1 MLFESCKKDFFL
13 EKLTEANL
21 DKIPEILSIF
31 VSRKTESETI
41 MRFDTHYTGHIKIA
55 EIHSDGLIIGN
66 IEDALNV
73 LGDAYYQG
81 YDGIILYERNIT
93 PDFFDL
99 QTKLAGEILQKFSN
113 YRMRLVIVGDWSKYT
128 SRSLEAF
135 ICESN
140 KGKTVN
146 FSSSLTEALKL
157 LSRIN

>member
-1 MLFESCKKDFFL
+1 MKEKTIISHQTDGLTFL
-13 EKLTEANL
+13 EIRSEEQFINNVQDVL
-21 DKIPEILSIF
+21 DLFGEL
-31 VSRKTESETI
+31 
-41 MRFDTHYTGHIKIA
+41 YGQ
-55 EIHSDGLIIGN
+55 
-66 IEDALNV
+66 
-73 LGDAYYQG
+73 Y

-113 YRMRLVIVGDWSKYT
+113 YRIRLVIVGDWSKYT

-140 KGKTVN
+140 RGKTVN
-146 FSSSLTEALKL
+146 FSSSPTEAVKL

>member
-1 MLFESCKKDFFL
+1 MKEKIIISHQKDGLTFL
-13 EKLTEANL
+13 EIRSEEQFINNVQDVL
-21 DKIPEILSIF
+21 DLFGEL
-31 VSRKTESETI
+31 
-41 MRFDTHYTGHIKIA
+41 YGQ
-55 EIHSDGLIIGN
+55 
-66 IEDALNV
+66 
-73 LGDAYYQG
+73 Y

-113 YRMRLVIVGDWSKYT
+113 YRIRLAIVGDWSKYT

-140 KGKTVN
+140 RGKTVN
-146 FSSSLTEALKL
+146 FSSSPTEALKL

>member
-1 MLFESCKKDFFL
+1 MKEKTIISHQTDGLTFL
-13 EKLTEANL
+13 EIRSEEQFINNVQDVL
-21 DKIPEILSIF
+21 DLFGEL
-31 VSRKTESETI
+31 
-41 MRFDTHYTGHIKIA
+41 YGQ
-55 EIHSDGLIIGN
+55 
-66 IEDALNV
+66 
-73 LGDAYYQG
+73 Y

-93 PDFFDL
+93 HDFFDL

-113 YRMRLVIVGDWSKYT
+113 YRIRLVIVGDWSKYT

-146 FSSSLTEALKL
+146 FSSSPTEALEL

>member
-1 MLFESCKKDFFL
+1 MRRTVIMDTEIISHQTDGLTFL
-13 EKLTEANL
+13 EIRSEEQFINNVQDVL
-21 DKIPEILSIF
+21 DLFGEL
-31 VSRKTESETI
+31 
-41 MRFDTHYTGHIKIA
+41 YGQ
-55 EIHSDGLIIGN
+55 
-66 IEDALNV
+66 
-73 LGDAYYQG
+73 Y

-113 YRMRLVIVGDWSKYT
+113 YRIRLVIVGDWSKYT

-146 FSSSLTEALKL
+146 FSSSPTEALKL
-157 LSRIN
+157 LSIIN

>member
-1 MLFESCKKDFFL
+1 MK
-13 EKLTEANL
+13 EK
-21 DKIPEILSIF
+21 
-31 VSRKTESETI
+31 TI
-41 MRFDTHYTGHIKIA
+41 ISHQT
-55 EIHSDGLIIGN
+55 DGLIFLEIRSEEQFIN
-66 IEDALNV
+66 NV
-73 LGDAYYQG
+73 QDVLDLFGELYGQY

-113 YRMRLVIVGDWSKYT
+113 YRIRLVIVGDWSKYT

-146 FSSSLTEALKL
+146 FSSSPTEAVKL

>member
-1 MLFESCKKDFFL
+1 MKEKTIISHQTDGLTFL
-13 EKLTEANL
+13 EIRSEEQFINNVQDVL
-21 DKIPEILSIF
+21 DLFGEL
-31 VSRKTESETI
+31 
-41 MRFDTHYTGHIKIA
+41 YGQ
-55 EIHSDGLIIGN
+55 
-66 IEDALNV
+66 
-73 LGDAYYQG
+73 Y

-113 YRMRLVIVGDWSKYT
+113 YRIRLVIVGDWSKYT

-140 KGKTVN
+140 RGKTVN
-146 FSSSLTEALKL
+146 FSSSPTEALEL

>member
-1 MLFESCKKDFFL
+1 MKEKTIISHQTDGLTFL
-13 EKLTEANL
+13 EIRSEEQFINNVQDVL
-21 DKIPEILSIF
+21 DL
-31 VSRKTESETI
+31 
-41 MRFDTHYTGHIKIA
+41 
-55 EIHSDGLIIGN
+55 
-66 IEDALNV
+66 
-73 LGDAYYQG
+73 LGELYGQY

-113 YRMRLVIVGDWSKYT
+113 YRIRLVIVGDWSKYT

-140 KGKTVN
+140 RGKTVN
-146 FSSSLTEALKL
+146 FSSSPTEALEL

>member
-1 MLFESCKKDFFL
+1 MKEKTIISHQTDGLTFL
-13 EKLTEANL
+13 
-21 DKIPEILSIF
+21 
-31 VSRKTESETI
+31 
-41 MRFDTHYTGHIKIA
+41 
-55 EIHSDGLIIGN
+55 EIHSEEQFINNVQDV
-66 IEDALNV
+66 LN
-73 LGDAYYQG
+73 LFGELYGQY

-113 YRMRLVIVGDWSKYT
+113 YRIRLVIVGDWSKYT

-146 FSSSLTEALKL
+146 FSSSPTEALKL
-157 LSRIN
+157 LSIIN